1 MRGLTLHL
9 CIFILYKYTIHTNT
23 HIYLNEENCY
33 LFCFTKYCSLF
44 YIIGIMDFNK
54 PESHTLMKLVFDD
67 LTTKDEVLDFMETFG
82 KAYVLKMVDN
92 LKTELK
98 YIRKSIVNGQ
108 KMIGA
113 HGDIM
118 ERLEGTI
125 VRFIH
130 HDINVRI
137 LSLIILYDDKLKT
150 LNKIYK
156 EWEGFSVRDYS
167 QLEDDDDI
175 NSLTCFEMYDEI
187 LNRDDEKK

>member
-1 MRGLTLHL
+1 
-9 CIFILYKYTIHTNT
+9 
-23 HIYLNEENCY
+23 
-33 LFCFTKYCSLF
+33 
-44 YIIGIMDFNK
+44 MDFSNT
-54 PESHTLMKLVFDD
+54 ESHTLMKLVFDD

-167 QLEDDDDI
+167 NLLEDDDD
-175 NSLTCFEMYDEI
+175 NSLTCLEMYDEI